1 MGFLADLVLGGIA
14 VFVFFMFVWL
24 IVSSVSRTLANL
36 KQIESDTQ
44 IQKARVYA
52 ENKEAINK
60 QHGLFNIALEKL
72 ASAGDGE
79 SSELMEAIQM
89 FAMMKNGGAVG
100 DTSTGGADSPAV
112 TWDLIKGQLGN
123 PEVKALIMEHKDEAL
138 EILKS

>member
-1 MGFLADLVLGGIA
+1 MGFFADLVLGGIG

-24 IVSSVSRTLANL
+24 IISSVSRTLANL

-52 ENKEAINK
+52 DNKEAINK
-60 QHGLFNIALEKL
+60 QHGLFNMALEKL
-72 ASAGDGE
+72 ANADGGE

-89 FAMMKNGGAVG
+89 FTMMKNGGAVG
-100 DTSTGGADSPAV
+100 DASTDGAQPPIS
-112 TWDLIKGQLGN
+112 WDLIRGQLSN

-138 EILKS
+138 KILQS